1 MMGLLFWNF
10 VSILIS
16 LKPSVSK
23 LFGTTTLT
31 QELIIHLIE
40 IKRLARNSE
49 PKILL
54 LLLVLNFAALF

>member
-16 LKPSVSK
+16 LTPSVSK